1 MAQREVQG
9 TDWLSAVN
17 DNFDELYTA
26 GAGQAASATQS
37 GTVELATD
45 AEAITGT
52 DTERA
57 LTPANLAAAAT
68 THVDAASAT
77 AAGKVELATDA
88 EAITGTDTARAVT
101 PANVTAVLAAS
112 APIAGTYTADG
123 DDDTA
128 NAATIDT
135 GKSTATVFIVQVYRA
150 GVMVMEDAAV
160 SMASGVI
167 TVADGAATYA
177 VTTGD
182 VINWIA
188 F

>member
-1 MAQREVQG
+1 MTQREVQG
-9 TDWLSAVN
+9 TEWRNAVN

-26 GAGQAASATQS
+26 GAGQSASATQS

-57 LTPANLAAAAT
+57 
-68 THVDAASAT
+68 
-77 AAGKVELATDA
+77 
-88 EAITGTDTARAVT
+88 VT

-112 APIAGTYTADG
+112 APIAGTYTAIA
-123 DDDTA
+123 DDATA
-128 NAATIDT
+128 NTLDIDT
-135 GKSTATVFIVQVYRA
+135 GKATATVFLVQVYRA
-150 GVMVMEDAAV
+150 GVNVTNDAAI
-160 SMASGVI
+160 SMAAGVI
-167 TVADGAATYA
+167 TVADGAATYDITA
-177 VTTGD
+177 DD